1 MRKQKEGSILTRK
14 QRCTILLIWNND
26 VKLQVMPDAGVNYQ
40 HLSRFWRRNKIPDLI
55 SNAFCLGLLMVC
67 FCASVCNSVKA
78 SQYLVPDSVPVQ
90 RNDNH
95 RRVWEEAL
103 VVERQISSLPSH
115 IQHVSNPN
123 RNINS
128 MQSRKFDFCFLE
140 IKICIFIH
148 TDACTYNDH
157 LLIKSKAPPGSLI

>member
-1 MRKQKEGSILTRK
+1 MEVMSIIFAKKKQQLCSSH
-14 QRCTILLIWNND
+14 
-26 VKLQVMPDAGVNYQ
+26 VMTSLSTQAWYTYPHQ
-40 HLSRFWRRNKIPDLI
+40 HLWCLLKSANILKEKQNPRFYFKCIL
-55 SNAFCLGLLMVC
+55 SC
-67 FCASVCNSVKA
+67 VCNSVKA

-140 IKICIFIH
+140 IRICIFIH

>member
-1 MRKQKEGSILTRK
+1 MSWQAWAHRHDTHTHTNTYDVCLKSANILKEKQNPRFYFKCILS
-14 QRCTILLIWNND
+14 C
-26 VKLQVMPDAGVNYQ
+26 PAHGVFLCQ
-40 HLSRFWRRNKIPDLI
+40 
-55 SNAFCLGLLMVC
+55 C
-67 FCASVCNSVKA
+67 VCNSVKA